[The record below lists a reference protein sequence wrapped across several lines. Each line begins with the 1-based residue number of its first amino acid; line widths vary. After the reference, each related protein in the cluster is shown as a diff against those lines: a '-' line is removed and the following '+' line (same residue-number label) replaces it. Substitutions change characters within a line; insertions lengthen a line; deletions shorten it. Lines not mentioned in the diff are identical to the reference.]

1 MMQSAQTVLQ
11 NLQKSIYTPTYFLQG
26 EEVYYIDAITQY
38 AEEKLLTPAEKNFNL
53 TIAYGKEC
61 NMATLLTQARRFPM
75 AAKLQVVIVKEAQE
89 MADLKNATGQQLLLH
104 YVQHPQPTTLLVF
117 AHKYKTIDGRSAFG
131 KALSKQNVLITS
143 KKLYDQQLPAF
154 IQSFVHNLELSITEK
169 AVSLVEA
176 YIGND
181 LTRIASELHKLRIN
195 LTPGSTITD
204 GIVEAY
210 IGLHKPFNV
219 FELQKAI
226 MQKDY
231 PKSYQMIGICASS
244 AKEHA
249 ALPIVTIVYNL
260 FAKLL
265 ILHQTKE
272 TVPTKLAQQI
282 DVHPYFIQRYLHAVR
297 NYTLHQIMNNITYLH
312 QADLQ
317 LKGINSNMSDYQ
329 IMKELIFKLMH
340 P

>member
-1 MMQSAQTVLQ
+1 MMQSAQTVLD
-11 NLQKSIYTPTYFLQG
+11 NLQKSIYVPIYFLQS
-26 EEVYYIDAITQY
+26 EEAYYIDAITQY
-38 AEEKLLTPAEKNFNL
+38 IEEKLLTPAEKNFNL

-61 NMATLLTQARRFPM
+61 SMATLLTQARRFPM
-75 AAKLQVVIVKEAQE
+75 AAALQVVIVKEAQE
-89 MADLKNATGQQLLLH
+89 MADLKNTAGQQLLLH
-104 YVQHPQPTTLLVF
+104 YLQHPQPTTLLVF
-117 AHKYKTIDGRSAFG
+117 AHKYKTIDGRSTFG
-131 KALSKQNVLITS
+131 KALSKHNVLVTA

-154 IQSFVHNLELSITEK
+154 IKSFVQNLELSITEK
-169 AVSLVEA
+169 AICLVEA

-195 LTPGSTITD
+195 LRPGSTITD
-204 GIVEAY
+204 NMVEAY

-231 PKSYQMIGICASS
+231 PKSYQIISVS
-244 AKEHA
+244 LEHA
-249 ALPIVTIVYNL
+249 ALPMVTILYNL
-260 FAKLL
+260 FSKLL
-265 ILHQTKE
+265 VLHQTKE
-272 TVPTKLAQQI
+272 TLPTKIAQQI
-282 DVHPYFIQRYLHAVR
+282 DINPYFIQGYLHAVQA
-297 NYTLHQIMNNITYLH
+297 YTLHQTMKNITYLH

-317 LKGINSNMSDYQ
+317 LKGIDSNISDDQ

>member
-1 MMQSAQTVLQ
+1 MQSPQKILED
-11 NLQKSIYTPTYFLQG
+11 LQKNSYTPIYFLQG

-38 AEEKLLTPAEKNFNL
+38 LEEKLLTTAEQNFNL
-53 TIAYGKEC
+53 TIVYGKEC
-61 NMATLLTQARRFPM
+61 SMATLLTQARRFPM
-75 AAKLQVVIVKEAQE
+75 DARLQVVIVKEAQE

-117 AHKYKTIDGRSAFG
+117 AHKYKTIDGRSSFG
-131 KALSKQNVLITS
+131 KALSKHNVLITC
-143 KKLYDQQLPAF
+143 KKLYDAQLPGF
-154 IQSFVHNLELSITEK
+154 IKSFVQNLQLSITEE
-169 AVSLVEA
+169 AVCLVEA

-195 LTPGSTITD
+195 LIPNSTITD
-204 GIVEAY
+204 GTVEDY

-244 AKEHA
+244 GKDHA
-249 ALPIVTIVYNL
+249 ALPIVTILYNL

-265 ILHQTKE
+265 VLHQTKE
-272 TVPTKLAQQI
+272 TVPTKIAQQVDI
-282 DVHPYFIQRYLHAVR
+282 HPYFIKGYLDAVQK
-297 NYTLHQIMNNITYLH
+297 YTLHQTIDNITYLH

-317 LKGINSNMSDYQ
+317 LKGINSNMDDYQ